1 MKLDNQNLY
10 KKLDTGKVAESIELL
25 ADQIRDVLEVAHLIK
40 IPSQYSKI
48 NRVVISGMG
57 GSNLGARIIESVFS
71 DTIKVPILVTS
82 GYDVP
87 EVVNK
92 DTLFVLSSYS
102 GTTEEVLS
110 TYKVAK
116 TKGAKI
122 IAITSGGKLEKL
134 MMKEDVPGLIFKPQ
148 FNPSGQPRLALGY
161 SIFGMMVLLAKAGL
175 FSIHPDDVRNIID
188 FLELHDRL
196 YRPNKEHK
204 SNLAKEIAVKLHH
217 KMPILVGA
225 EFLAGNLHTLRNQFC
240 ETSKNFC
247 SFLLLPD
254 LNHFAMEGLAFPV
267 SNPKN
272 LIFVFVDSLLYD
284 KRIQKRSEL
293 TKKVIN
299 DNKIETLSI
308 GLKSKTKLGQAFELL
323 QLGTWITYYLGIIN
337 EVDPVK
343 VPFVDWFK
351 NELKKK

>member
-40 IPSQYSKI
+40 IPSQYGKI
-48 NRVVISGMG
+48 NKVVISGMG
-57 GSNLGARIIESVFS
+57 GSNLGARIIDSVFS
-71 DTIKVPILVTS
+71 DTVKVPILITA
-82 GYDVP
+82 GYEVP
-87 EVVNK
+87 EMVDEN
-92 DTLFVLSSYS
+92 TLFVLSSYS
-102 GTTEEVLS
+102 GTTEEPLS
-110 TYKVAK
+110 AYKKAK
-116 TKGAKI
+116 KKGAKI
-122 IAITSGGKLEKL
+122 IAITSGGNLQKL
-134 MMKEDVPGLIFKPQ
+134 MMKDDIPGLIFKPQ

-161 SIFGMMVLLAKAGL
+161 SIFGMTVLLAKAGL
-175 FSIHPDDVRNIID
+175 FVIHPDDVRKIID
-188 FLELHDRL
+188 FLELNDRL
-196 YRPNKEHK
+196 YRPNKEQK
-204 SNLAKEIAVKLHH
+204 DNPAKEIASKLQH
-217 KMPILVGA
+217 KLPILVGA

-247 SFLLLPD
+247 SYLVLPD
-254 LNHFAMEGLAFPV
+254 LNHYAMEGLAFPK

-272 LIFVFVDSLLYD
+272 LIFIFIDSDLYD

-308 GLKSKTKLGQAFELL
+308 RLKSKTKLGQAFELL

-351 NELKKK
+351 NELKK